1 MPGRR
6 RPLAEPPVRQ
16 AQIIDDL
23 AGDAAGCLVVR
34 AAAVTRLGRDPL
46 HGELHVEMEFVL
58 VAGVRRQDVE
68 WRALVTNQLKFI
80 SRRGNWR

>member
-1 MPGRR
+1 VKS
-6 RPLAEPPVRQ
+6 PVRQ
-16 AQIIDDL
+16 AQVLHDL
-23 AGDAAGCLVVR
+23 VGNAAGRLVVH
-34 AAAVTRLGRDPL
+34 AAAVARPRRDPL
-46 HGELHVEMEFVL
+46 HNELHVEMEFVL